1 MWTRELLKR
10 NAKEIFKRNYWT
22 CVGVSL
28 VLAAL
33 TGGGSSVIGRIGG
46 NNTSVSYHHYGSDY
60 YYGDSARGFMISM
73 VVVAVTLIVVLAAVA
88 FTIFAGNV
96 FKIGGCSFFIKN
108 RTMTGTFGNLLDGFK
123 SGHYGNVVKTM
134 FFYDLYIA
142 LWSLLLVVPGII
154 KSYEYRMVP
163 YILAENPGMDSKQ
176 VFEISKRM
184 MNGQKMETF
193 ILDLS
198 FIGWALVAGIT
209 CGIAGVFYVTP
220 YINATNTELYAFNK
234 VQAYNE
240 GYIR

>member
-134 FFYDLYIA
+134 FLIEG
-142 LWSLLLVVPGII
+142 LLFQ
-154 KSYEYRMVP
+154 S
-163 YILAENPGMDSKQ
+163 
-176 VFEISKRM
+176 VFHM
-184 MNGQKMETF
+184 F
-193 ILDLS
+193 C
-198 FIGWALVAGIT
+198 IGWFHIYWL
-209 CGIAGVFYVTP
+209 
-220 YINATNTELYAFNK
+220 K
-234 VQAYNE
+234 
-240 GYIR
+240 IRAWILNRYLKSASE

>member
-1 MWTRELLKR
+1 MWTRELLKT
-10 NAKEIFKRNYWT
+10 NAKEIFKRNYWP

-28 VLAAL
+28 VLGVL
-33 TGGGSSVIGRIGG
+33 TGGVGTVAGRARG
-46 NNTSVSYHHYGSDY
+46 NTGISYNHYESG
-60 YYGDSARGFMISM
+60 YYGDSSGGFMVS
-73 VVVAVTLIVVLAAVA
+73 VVVAILAILVVLATIA
-88 FTIFAGNV
+88 FTIFAANV
-96 FKIGGCSFFIKN
+96 FKVGGCSFFIKN
-108 RTMTGTFGNLLDGFK
+108 RTMTGTFNNILDAFK
-123 SGHYGNVVKTM
+123 SGHYGNVVLTM

-142 LWSLLLVVPGII
+142 LWSLLFVIPGVI

-163 YILAENPGMDSKQ
+163 YILAENPGMDRKQ

-184 MNGQKMETF
+184 MNGQKMNTF

-198 FIGWALVAGIT
+198 FVGWGILAAIT

-220 YINATNTELYAFNK
+220 YIYATNTELYAFNK